1 MGQIMTGST
10 VPPPYPASAS
20 YLTPRHLI
28 FDDIRQFLTQPFMRT
43 FFPSSCYLELRL
55 LNLIKGADFLKLLF
69 DDMSLHSDFHQVFV
83 LLFSKLFSNHRLYF
97 QTSISDMQRKELNRG
112 VCKIFITSDPNE
124 SKISQQFGGTSPPL
138 RFTWQ
143 MLVPRQVVFFSSSS
157 ASPSTCKFNKWD
169 YRIAVQNCM
178 HCCNVLIL
186 HKSINLLNL
195 FKTKTSERSP

>member
-55 LNLIKGADFLKLLF
+55 LNLIKSADFLKLLF

-112 VCKIFITSDPNE
+112 VCKIFIYLHLNPVHCTIPKNRD
-124 SKISQQFGGTSPPL
+124 L
-138 RFTWQ
+138 RSILDLCQ
-143 MLVPRQVVFFSSSS
+143 KVGSMVQSRS
-157 ASPSTCKFNKWD
+157 
-169 YRIAVQNCM
+169 RI
-178 HCCNVLIL
+178 
-186 HKSINLLNL
+186 
-195 FKTKTSERSP
+195 